1 MKRNIPGNFFE
12 MWRKVDE
19 ERKKKLG
26 EKMDLR
32 LLRALAKVWLN
43 NLEKSSERLRMK
55 EGNEVNTF
63 ATVIRG
69 YEGYHWQHDLFPKL
83 AESIKATE
91 NANIDRKPGYLVIPA
106 HPGKGK
112 TRTVGEI
119 VKSAMDNSLKVL
131 LKDHEQK
138 VNVEKVDHSF
148 ALMITFNERMR
159 DSLMVHSLF
168 QEFREIIA
176 DKKEIAEID
185 LVARFAFW

>member
-69 YEGYHWQHDLFPKL
+69 YEGYHWQHDLFSKL

-131 LKDHEQK
+131 LKDHEQE
-138 VNVEKVDHSF
+138 VNFEKVDHSF

-159 DSLMVHSLF
+159 DSLMVNKLF